1 MKNII
6 DFAQKEDLF
15 DLFHSAYK
23 AGLEGAVFKLYTE
36 DSSIGGSLIDNLI
49 ESRKLENYKLA
60 SSFYGY
66 NFKKS
71 KPSNR
76 HFYTVAKATFEQKD
90 SSSTRQLCNAII
102 ENVIISD
109 QIRLFYLHQ
118 GNYPSLAMKKYTQD
132 IIDILYDIVA
142 DTTTN
147 NYWNTD
153 GFAFAILA
161 FTESE
166 TAKFKETSI
175 AYKDYY
181 NRNKLDSEFIKK
193 IEKGEKEIFDSF
205 MENLVFK
212 KIDVATNYKDI
223 LSIKQIELV
232 AASIEFI
239 KS

>member
-1 MKNII
+1 MKNIL
-6 DFAQKEDLF
+6 DFSQKEDLF

-23 AGLEGAVFKLYTE
+23 EGLEGAVFRLYTE
-36 DSSIGGSLIDNLI
+36 DSAIGSSLIGNLI

-71 KPSNR
+71 IPSNK
-76 HFYTVAKATFEQKD
+76 HFYATAKATFEQKD
-90 SSSTRQLCNAII
+90 SSSTRQFCNAII

-132 IIDILYDIVA
+132 IIDILYNIVA
-142 DTTTN
+142 DTTIN
-147 NYWNTD
+147 GYWNTD
-153 GFAFAILA
+153 NFAFAILA

-166 TAKFKETSI
+166 TDKFKETAI

-181 NRNKLDSEFIKK
+181 FRNKLDGEFIKK
-193 IEKGEKEIFDSF
+193 IEKGEKVIFDSF
-205 MENLVFK
+205 MENIVFK
-212 KIDVATNYKDI
+212 KIDAVTNFKDI
-223 LSIKQIELV
+223 LSNEQIELV
-232 AASIEFI
+232 GASIEFI